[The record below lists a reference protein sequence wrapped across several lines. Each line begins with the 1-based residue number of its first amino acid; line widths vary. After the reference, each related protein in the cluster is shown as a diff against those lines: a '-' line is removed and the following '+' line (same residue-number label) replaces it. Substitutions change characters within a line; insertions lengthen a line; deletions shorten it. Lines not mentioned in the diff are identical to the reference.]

1 MSQDVKLTER
11 LRDAAADAAAE
22 EYGVAGLLAEA
33 VAALEAAR
41 EDRWRLA
48 GDPPEGAM
56 GCWTE
61 DVITVSNH
69 GTVCT
74 IAYFHDPMDGVWQRP
89 GRYVSGEE
97 VVMWRPLPAI
107 DQARGKGGGE

>member
-1 MSQDVKLTER
+1 MADLIER
-11 LRDAAADAAAE
+11 ARAAAQHSR
-22 EYGVAGLLAEA
+22 EYGPGTNAPLLDELA
-33 VAALEAAR
+33 AALEAAR
-41 EDRWRLA
+41 EDGWRVA
-48 GDPPEGAM
+48 DEPPDGAM

-61 DVITVSNH
+61 DVITVSNN

-74 IAYFHDPMDGVWQRP
+74 IAYFHDPVDGVWQRP

-107 DQARGKGGGE
+107 DQARGKGGAE